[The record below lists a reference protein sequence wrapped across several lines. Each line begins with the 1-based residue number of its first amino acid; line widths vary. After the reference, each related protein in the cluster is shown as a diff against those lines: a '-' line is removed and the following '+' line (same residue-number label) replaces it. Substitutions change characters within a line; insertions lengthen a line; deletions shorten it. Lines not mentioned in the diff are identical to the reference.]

1 MQMPPM
7 PVQELTAF
15 HNSISIKLITER
27 EFLYTQLFYVYLFY
41 KISLKNI
48 GISKAVTDSS
58 IKDQPLFVLSQGAQ
72 MSYYFFNIYK
82 ASPIFLFA
90 LSDSLK
96 NVIKENKQSQMVIFF
111 PLSDVTYLI
120 YIHKTLQYSKSRQ
133 NSGILKN
140 LGVAVLLQ
148 ECFAQKGQN
157 M

>member
-58 IKDQPLFVLSQGAQ
+58 IKDQPVFCSFLGCLDELLF
-72 MSYYFFNIYK
+72 F
-82 ASPIFLFA
+82 
-90 LSDSLK
+90 
-96 NVIKENKQSQMVIFF
+96 
-111 PLSDVTYLI
+111 
-120 YIHKTLQYSKSRQ
+120 
-133 NSGILKN
+133 
-140 LGVAVLLQ
+140 
-148 ECFAQKGQN
+148 
-157 M
+157 

>member
-58 IKDQPLFVLSQGAQ
+58 IKDQPLFVLS
-72 MSYYFFNIYK
+72 
-82 ASPIFLFA
+82 
-90 LSDSLK
+90 
-96 NVIKENKQSQMVIFF
+96 
-111 PLSDVTYLI
+111 
-120 YIHKTLQYSKSRQ
+120 
-133 NSGILKN
+133 
-140 LGVAVLLQ
+140 
-148 ECFAQKGQN
+148 
-157 M
+157 